1 MPFIAVSGKHRS
13 EGAHRGSGVA
23 EKEIAGAQRLGASIM
38 RSVSSLFRRFFRT
51 VEPDDRA
58 ESRRALFDR
67 LLDPGR
73 FTVPKALDFLLRQ
86 ILSID

>member
-1 MPFIAVSGKHRS
+1 MSSCLSAVTPSADR
-13 EGAHRGSGVA
+13 
-23 EKEIAGAQRLGASIM
+23 ASIM

-67 LLDPGR
+67 LFDPGR

-86 ILSID
+86 ILSIV